1 VLATCDVVFATIIL
15 ARDQTEPD
23 QKHVY
28 PFMFT
33 PTAPT
38 QQRGLKSVLNRMVEI
53 HLNIIYC
60 SIFLENIIYEIV
72 VNHYNKF
79 TIL

>member
-38 QQRGLKSVLNRMVEI
+38 QQRGSVLSNLRSVLNHMVEI
-53 HLNIIYC
+53 HPNITRC
-60 SIFLENIIYEIV
+60 STFYKIL
-72 VNHYNKF
+72 F
-79 TIL
+79 TEL